1 MKTIKTLFILL
12 LVFALSF
19 SSSDLLAQQDKQPNF
34 LFIISDDQS
43 FNALR
48 AYGNQEIQTP
58 NLDKLAEQ
66 GVSFT
71 HTYNQGSWS
80 GAVCV
85 ASRTMLITGQTVFKA
100 PRNKS
105 TLVSWAVTKDPVETN
120 VKLWGEVLQE
130 GGYETFMTGKWHN
143 SDEAALRNFQKAKA
157 IGWGMYETFDKE
169 NSNKF
174 AYGRPK
180 KTDWTPWNK
189 QFKGHWS
196 PKVKDIILDENG
208 SSKMSKN
215 YTVHQHST
223 GLYSDQIIHYL
234 MQRDQNAQ
242 QPFFAFVAFNAP
254 HDPRQA
260 PMEYVDM
267 YPLEQVKVPSN
278 YLPEHPFDQGDN
290 RVRDELLAP
299 FPRTEEAVQLHK
311 QEYYAIISHMD
322 KELGRILEALEK
334 SGQADNTYVIFTSD
348 HGLAVGSHGLMG
360 KQNQYDH
367 SVRVPFIIK
376 GPNLAQGKKINEMI
390 YMQSAYATTCEL
402 AGLKVPETVEFQSLV
417 KLMND
422 ENAQGEEYIFGSYL
436 DLQRMI
442 RSERYKLIVYPKVN
456 RIQLFDLLEDPNEIH
471 DLSES
476 RKHRST
482 IKKLHKILVEKQRE
496 LGDALILENL

>member
-1 MKTIKTLFILL
+1 MRLRLIIPFFLILGCTSIQL
-12 LVFALSF
+12 K
-19 SSSDLLAQQDKQPNF
+19 AQNDQRPNF

-43 FNALR
+43 YNALKS
-48 AYGNQEIQTP
+48 YGNEEIETP
-58 NLDKLAEQ
+58 HLDKLAQQ

-71 HTYNQGSWS
+71 HTFNQGSWS

-105 TLVSWAVTKDPVETN
+105 TLVSWAVTKDPVETD
-120 VKLWGEVLQE
+120 VKLWGEAMQE
-130 GGYETFMTGKWHN
+130 AGYETFMTGKWHN
-143 SDEAALRNFQKAKA
+143 SDQAALRNFQQAKA

-174 AYGRPK
+174 AYDRPK
-180 KTDWTPWNK
+180 ETDWTPWNN

-196 PKVKDIILDENG
+196 PKVKDILINEQG
-208 SSKMSKN
+208 QRGMSEN
-215 YTVHQHST
+215 YTVHQHSS
-223 GLYSDQIIHYL
+223 GLYADQVIHYL
-234 MQRDQNAQ
+234 MQRKASED

-254 HDPRQA
+254 HDPRQS
-260 PMEYVDM
+260 PKEYVEM
-267 YPLEQVKVPSN
+267 YPRERLSVPSN

-299 FPRTEEAVQLHK
+299 FPRTKEAVKLHK
-311 QEYYAIISHMD
+311 QEYYAIITHMD
-322 KELGRILEALEK
+322 RELGRILDALEK

-376 GPNLAQGKKINEMI
+376 GPDLTPGKTINEMI

-402 AGLKVPETVEFQSLV
+402 AGIKVPETVEFPSV
-417 KLMND
+417 VDLMKN
-422 ENAQGEEYIFGSYL
+422 ENAKGEEYIFGSYL

-442 RSERYKLIVYPKVN
+442 RSDRYKLIVYPKVN
-456 RIQLFDLLEDPNEIH
+456 KMQLFDLLEDPMETI
-471 DLSES
+471 DLSENK
-476 RKHRST
+476 KHRST
-482 IKKLHKILVEKQRE
+482 IKKLTKVLREKQQS
-496 LGDALILENL
+496 LGDKLIIENM